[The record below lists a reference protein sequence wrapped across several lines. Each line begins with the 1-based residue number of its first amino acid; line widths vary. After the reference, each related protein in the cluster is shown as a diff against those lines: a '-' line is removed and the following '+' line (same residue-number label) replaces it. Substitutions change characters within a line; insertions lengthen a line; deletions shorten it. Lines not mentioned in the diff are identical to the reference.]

1 MAKMTKYQK
10 AKAIALGSFVV
21 PLTAGIMLSG
31 AAIHNEL
38 SNHGSH
44 PTEPLSDTLKKSGI
58 VAVSDYEEK
67 VKQQSDELYEQLQD
81 KEINSHQFSVRYN
94 QLHSNDALEDW
105 AQTSTH
111 PQVQEIVEDYNTKA
125 NKAKDDIDKTS
136 KLFAAS
142 ALSLTIG
149 ALGAAYAENVYL
161 AIKNKHE
168 QKNLTPLPDPKGK
181 KPSKNNMDEFL
192 NKNEESDEFYK

>member
-10 AKAIALGSFVV
+10 AKAIALGTFVV
-21 PLTAGIMLSG
+21 PFTGAVILSG

-81 KEINSHQFSVRYN
+81 EEINSHQFSVRYN
-94 QLHSNDALEDW
+94 QLHSNESLENW
-105 AQTSTH
+105 AQTSSD
-111 PQVQEIVEDYNTKA
+111 PQVKEIVDEYNMKVAKVKED
-125 NKAKDDIDKTS
+125 DDKTT
-136 KLFAAS
+136 KLMAAAGLSFVLS
-142 ALSLTIG
+142 ASSIFIDDL
-149 ALGAAYAENVYL
+149 YL
-161 AIKNKHE
+161 HVRNKRK
-168 QKNLTPLPDPKGK
+168 QPANNKFTPLPDPNGK
-181 KPSKNNMDEFL
+181 NPTDIFENEDSEELSK
-192 NKNEESDEFYK
+192 